1 MSKVFTYSGKM
12 LDLSDIRPEAIDIKD
27 IAHALSQLCRFSG
40 QCRSFYSVAEHSIR
54 VCGLVPDEHKLAAL
68 LHDAS
73 EAYLGDVIAPIKQ
86 MLPAY
91 KKLED
96 ELMAVIANKFGFQW
110 PLPAVVK
117 EADRKMLDQEL
128 DTVFSTP
135 LINGMQISPHMIKL
149 EFLSIYYKL
158 KKTHEQQEKNA

>member
-1 MSKVFTYSGKM
+1 M
-12 LDLSDIRPEAIDIKD
+12 LDLSDIGPEAIDIKD

-40 QCRSFYSVAEHSIR
+40 QCRSFILWLSIASGCVAWCLMSTNWPH
-54 VCGLVPDEHKLAAL
+54 CYA
-68 LHDAS
+68 DAS

-128 DTVFSTP
+128 DTVFSTSDQWYADQP
-135 LINGMQISPHMIKL
+135 AHDQTGI
-149 EFLSIYYKL
+149 LSIYYKL
-158 KKTHEQQEKNA
+158 KNA

>member
-96 ELMAVIANKFGFQW
+96 ELMAVIANKFGFQS
-110 PLPAVVK
+110 
-117 EADRKMLDQEL
+117 R
-128 DTVFSTP
+128 T
-135 LINGMQISPHMIKL
+135 
-149 EFLSIYYKL
+149 
-158 KKTHEQQEKNA
+158 